1 MASKT
6 YSKSEILNMTVM
18 EKNAYMLSLGIHGL
32 ICPSNFIPVSNKN
45 NPNLTLE
52 EQMINISQS
61 FFMVDAIYTK
71 DEVLE
76 IEKQQYDKI
85 LKYLTG
91 IIEYSELDLLPL
103 YISVHGEFIIS
114 HMLDSDRLENL
125 KRISQNLWIK
135 IVKEN
140 FGNNVLTYDE
150 YILKRDELWKL
161 YYKTLIG
168 EVCGIIEA

>member
-1 MASKT
+1 
-6 YSKSEILNMTVM
+6 MTDM
-18 EKNAYMLSLGIHGL
+18 EKNAYMLSLGIHRL
-32 ICPSNFIPVSNKN
+32 IRPSNFIPVSN

-52 EQMINISQS
+52 EQMIHISQS

-103 YISVHGEFIIS
+103 YISVHEEFIIS

-140 FGNNVLTYDE
+140 FGNNLLTYDE

>member
-6 YSKSEILNMTVM
+6 YSKSEILNMTDM
-18 EKNAYMLSLGIHGL
+18 EKNAYMLSRSLHGL

-52 EQMINISQS
+52 KQMINISQS
-61 FFMVDAIYTK
+61 FVMVDAIYTK
-71 DEVLE
+71 DKVLE